1 MPLWFSFQH
10 EEHEGYTKDTKNAGE
25 GAGGPGRCMTDAT
38 QPPPRPRLACLRV
51 DHTAIV
57 ENWRYFRKTAPS
69 AAVAAVVKAD
79 GYGLGAIAASRA
91 LAGAGARVF
100 FTATSA
106 EALAVRKA
114 LGEGPQVFVLN
125 GALPDD
131 ADMLLGAKL
140 TPVLSSLDQIKL
152 WDARGPAGLHIDT
165 GMNRLGLGPE
175 ELTPAMVALKGAT
188 LALVMSHLA
197 CASEPP
203 HEKNAI
209 QLKRF
214 IDAAT
219 LFPKAPL
226 SLASTGG
233 ILIGPEYHFDLVR
246 PGIGLYGHG
255 GLDANNPQLSVAAT
269 IEAPILQV
277 RDVEAGET
285 FGYGATFTAPQKMR
299 TATVAL
305 GYADGYLRSLSGRGY
320 GFFAGA
326 KRAMLGRVSM
336 DLVILD
342 VTGCAEAQPGAMV
355 EFLGPNAPLEE
366 IAALAGTAPYEV
378 LTTFA
383 GTVRKTG
390 RRS

>member
-1 MPLWFSFQH
+1 L
-10 EEHEGYTKDTKNAGE
+10 A
-25 GAGGPGRCMTDAT
+25 
-38 QPPPRPRLACLRV
+38 RLKV
-51 DHTAIV
+51 DYAAIV
-57 ENWRYFRKTAPS
+57 ENWRFFRKAAPS
-69 AAVAAVVKAD
+69 AAVSAVVKAD
-79 GYGLGAIAASRA
+79 GYGLGAVNAARA
-91 LAGAGARVF
+91 LAQAGARVF

-114 LGEGPQVFVLN
+114 IGDGPQVFVLN
-125 GALPDD
+125 GVTADD
-131 ADMLLGAKL
+131 AGMLSGAKL
-140 TPVLSSLDQIKL
+140 MPVLNSIAQIQL
-152 WDARGPAGLHIDT
+152 WNARGPAALHIDT
-165 GMNRLGLGPE
+165 GMNRLGIGPE
-175 ELTPAMVALKGAT
+175 ELAQSMVALKGTT

-197 CASEPP
+197 CASDVK
-203 HEKNAI
+203 HEKNAV

-214 IDAAT
+214 VDAAT

-233 ILIGPEYHFDLVR
+233 ILIGPDYHFDLVR

-255 GLDANNPQLSVAAT
+255 GLDTDNPQLSVAAT

-277 RDVEAGET
+277 RDVEPGET
-285 FGYGATFTAPQKMR
+285 FGYGATFTAKKEMR

-326 KRAMLGRVSM
+326 KRPLLGRVSM

-342 VTGCAEAQPGAMV
+342 VTGCADAQAGAMV
-355 EFLGPNAPLEE
+355 EFLGANAPLEE
-366 IAALAGTAPYEV
+366 IATLCGTLPYEV

-390 RRS
+390 QRT

>member
-1 MPLWFSFQH
+1 MTS
-10 EEHEGYTKDTKNAGE
+10 EH
-25 GAGGPGRCMTDAT
+25 PT
-38 QPPPRPRLACLRV
+38 QNTRPRLARLKV
-51 DHTAIV
+51 DHAAIV
-57 ENWRYFRKTAPS
+57 ENWRFFRKAAPS
-69 AAVAAVVKAD
+69 AAVSAVVKAD
-79 GYGLGAIAASRA
+79 GYGLGAVHAARA
-91 LAGAGARVF
+91 LAQAGARVF

-114 LGEGPQVFVLN
+114 VGDGPQVFVLN
-125 GALPDD
+125 GVAADD
-131 ADMLLGAKL
+131 ADMLSGAKL
-140 TPVLSSLDQIKL
+140 MPVLNSIAQIQV
-152 WDARGPAGLHIDT
+152 WNARGPAALHIDT
-165 GMNRLGLGPE
+165 GMNRLGIGPE
-175 ELTPAMVALKGAT
+175 ELAAAMVALKGTT

-197 CASEPP
+197 CASDVK
-203 HEKNAI
+203 HEKNAV

-214 IDAAT
+214 VDAAT

-233 ILIGPEYHFDLVR
+233 ILIGPAYHFDLVR
-246 PGIGLYGHG
+246 PGIGLYGSG
-255 GLDANNPQLSVAAT
+255 GLDVDNPALSAAAT

-285 FGYGATFTAPQKMR
+285 FGYGATFTATTRMR

-320 GFFAGA
+320 GFLVGA
-326 KRAMLGRVSM
+326 KRPVLGRVSM

-342 VTGCAEAQPGAMV
+342 VTGCADAQAGAMV
-355 EFLGPNAPLEE
+355 EFLGANAPLDD
-366 IAALAGTAPYEV
+366 IAALSGTLPYEI

-390 RRS
+390 QRS